1 MPFGK
6 DRVDFAVVVVVVV
19 VVILLLLWTVVA
31 LEGAVRMEL
40 VEPIIYQPLHIVLGQ
55 TSFSLLNGIQL
66 HVQLHT
72 TWAAEQAPSQPS

>member
-6 DRVDFAVVVVVVV
+6 DRVDFVVV

-40 VEPIIYQPLHIVLGQ
+40 VEPEQPVQNDSPTCTRVLKCKSPKTNAAVVVVVLG
-55 TSFSLLNGIQL
+55 
-66 HVQLHT
+66 
-72 TWAAEQAPSQPS
+72 